1 MEHPVHLGQDMYELG
16 VRLGGLGGVAIGCAG
31 GHLARALARAAGCG
45 ASLAG
50 GEVWFH
56 DGSCAACAAWLGRY
70 YAVPASLFLRQA
82 GGAVT
87 SWVLDENGRLLDPPP
102 PPPARLPRC
111 GQWDL
116 WVGTDQAWAAHRA
129 AGLQWWGAVSAQGPA
144 GLLLTLERMGCAL
157 VSPAPGVPL
166 LRADQDGFT
175 LTLEQNGAA
184 ALLPGEDAPAAAAAW
199 LSQGRPL
206 SALVPRPR
214 LL

>member
-1 MEHPVHLGQDMYELG
+1 
-16 VRLGGLGGVAIGCAG
+16 
-31 GHLARALARAAGCG
+31 
-45 ASLAG
+45 
-50 GEVWFH
+50 
-56 DGSCAACAAWLGRY
+56 
-70 YAVPASLFLRQA
+70 
-82 GGAVT
+82 
-87 SWVLDENGRLLDPPP
+87 
-102 PPPARLPRC
+102 
-111 GQWDL
+111 
-116 WVGTDQAWAAHRA
+116 
-129 AGLQWWGAVSAQGPA
+129 
-144 GLLLTLERMGCAL
+144 MGCAL

>member
-1 MEHPVHLGQDMYELG
+1 MPMT
-16 VRLGGLGGVAIGCAG
+16 
-31 GHLARALARAAGCG
+31 
-45 ASLAG
+45 AS
-50 GEVWFH
+50 
-56 DGSCAACAAWLGRY
+56 S
-70 YAVPASLFLRQA
+70 
-82 GGAVT
+82 
-87 SWVLDENGRLLDPPP
+87 
-102 PPPARLPRC
+102 
-111 GQWDL
+111 
-116 WVGTDQAWAAHRA
+116 
-129 AGLQWWGAVSAQGPA
+129 GAVSAQGPA

-157 VSPAPGVPL
+157 VSPALGVPL